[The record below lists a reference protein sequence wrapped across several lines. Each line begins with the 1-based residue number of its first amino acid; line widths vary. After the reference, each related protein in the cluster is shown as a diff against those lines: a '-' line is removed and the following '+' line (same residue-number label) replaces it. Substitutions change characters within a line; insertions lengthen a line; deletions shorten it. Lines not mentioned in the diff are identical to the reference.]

1 MHLILRIVVNGL
13 ALMLVAYL
21 YGGVSIDSP
30 IAAIIAAVVLGIVN
44 AIIRPALL
52 LLTLPVTVLTL
63 GLFLFVINALMF
75 WLAAELVPGFRVSG
89 FMAALIGSVMYS
101 VITTVTSWLITPS
114 KSTKKED

>member
-13 ALMLVAYL
+13 ALMLVAYF
-21 YGGVSIDSP
+21 YSGVSIDSP
-30 IAAIIAAVVLGIVN
+30 IAAIIAAAVLGIVN
-44 AIIRPALL
+44 AVIRPVLVF
-52 LLTLPVTVLTL
+52 LTFPVTVLTI

-101 VITTVTSWLITPS
+101 IITTVTSWLISPS
-114 KSTKKED
+114 KSAKKVA